1 MAVQITVSGG
11 YVDVSVEA
19 AEIVLNFL
27 SISVTVDIDSA
38 ADILAADILAP
49 GNLFIPSGSDY
60 LITSDGKTF
69 RVQ

>member
-38 ADILAADILAP
+38 ADILVAP